1 VFALQSSGKG
11 QGSFQNREADMTK
24 NKGGRPRKEL
34 SDEDFDRL
42 IGMVKIQCTQDEICN
57 IFGMTA
63 ETLNTRLQERGE
75 ESFSTLYKKHQDEGR
90 QSLRRAQWSAAMDG
104 NPTMLVWLGKQML
117 GQRDKQDIAQTS
129 RIDLSF
135 DRDESEL

>member
-1 VFALQSSGKG
+1 
-11 QGSFQNREADMTK
+11 MTK

-42 IGMVKIQCTQDEICN
+42 VGMVEIQCTQDEICN

-63 ETLNTRLQERGE
+63 ETLNTRLKERGE
-75 ESFSTLYKKHQDEGR
+75 DCFSTLYKKHSDTGK

-117 GQRDKQDIAQTS
+117 GQRDKQDIEQTS
-129 RIDLSF
+129 RINLSF